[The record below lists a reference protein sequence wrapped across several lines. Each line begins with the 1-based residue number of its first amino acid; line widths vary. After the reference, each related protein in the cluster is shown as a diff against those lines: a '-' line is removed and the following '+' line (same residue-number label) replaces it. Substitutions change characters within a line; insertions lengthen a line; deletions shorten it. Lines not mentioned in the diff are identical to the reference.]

1 MLEMSNFPNLLKSGS
16 MSLIFGVTLLTVPAY
31 GAQYQLGV
39 LIRAGFSA
47 TGAGAWELGAGDSSG
62 SPATTSDATPFWS
75 NDEDRH
81 VEIEY
86 QKPTNNLQV
95 RLYQDATNTS
105 GFSQVNFSPTGGAAV
120 AASATWVIPTSSFFV
135 TAASGPTPPSSIS
148 LSNITLGGI
157 SGALNILQPLQQTTL
172 TASRGANGATSTV
185 AQSSDIVF
193 QGDATGSWLLTGN
206 LNLKGFA
213 GPAGVSGNDLAF
225 SFGGTAVGAAVPEP
239 TSVALVGLGMLAL
252 VLIDRFRRLD
262 R

>member
-1 MLEMSNFPNLLKSGS
+1 MGLISGLILLA
-16 MSLIFGVTLLTVPAY
+16 VPGY

-62 SPATTSDATPFWS
+62 SPAVTGDATPYWS
-75 NDEDRH
+75 NNQDRH

-86 QKPTNNLQV
+86 QKATNNVQV

-105 GFSQVNFSPTGGAAV
+105 GFSQMNFNPTGGGLV
-120 AASATWVIPTSSFFV
+120 AASATWVIPTTSFFV
-135 TAASGPTPPSSIS
+135 TAASGPNPPSSIS
-148 LSNITLGGI
+148 LSNITLAGI

-185 AQSSDIVF
+185 TQSSDIVF
-193 QGDATGSWLLTGN
+193 QGDSTGSWLLTGN

-213 GPAGVSGNDLAF
+213 GPVGVSGNDLAF
-225 SFGGTAVGAAVPEP
+225 TFGGTATGATIPEP
-239 TSVALVGLGMLAL
+239 SSAALAGLGMLAL
-252 VLIDRFRRLD
+252 VLIERRRRLD